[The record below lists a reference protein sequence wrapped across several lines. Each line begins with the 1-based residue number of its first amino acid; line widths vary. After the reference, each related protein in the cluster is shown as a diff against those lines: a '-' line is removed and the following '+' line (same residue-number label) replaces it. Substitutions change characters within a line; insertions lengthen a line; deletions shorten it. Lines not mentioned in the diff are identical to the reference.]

1 MDNCRCKQGMRW
13 IRRAFVVAVAAVCG
27 AAWADRTV
35 SENLTLT
42 RDLDWSG
49 DVVTVAN
56 GVTIDLN
63 GHVLK
68 VSGLAGS
75 TAASGVVT
83 SSQGGELRFVVPAGV
98 TNTLSK
104 TRLAGS
110 LRVFKEGPGG
120 LVLGLSG
127 QTYNGGTEVVEGT
140 ISPSAAGS
148 TTEFGALHSEI
159 RVDAGG
165 VLDFKGKSDFVDYKF
180 NLYGGRLHNSG
191 SDVSEKTRLL
201 TEVNLFADSTVSG
214 NRFGFVAKNYWLVY
228 LNLNGHTLTV
238 EMAAPS
244 TIFHICHAMIGE
256 GKIHLVRGRLNFYG
270 GNSSSKYRNYA
281 HDVDIVGEVGT
292 DMYVNNY
299 GYLHA
304 RSITTKGRM
313 SGSNWFYVGRYVHD
327 VSEGLVATNS
337 APLGVASPNQLFVS
351 ITKKGKGVLALG
363 NSHNGNLTNGI
374 FATEGCIKLIEN
386 MALGKDKENP
396 VEISAGATIDANG
409 IFDGNVAGSL
419 LFAGDGWDGNG
430 AIQNTGASQDYYHTF
445 PITAADMTLTGHA
458 SIGGTGDFGFVNHDY
473 DANTLNLGG
482 YTLTKK
488 GSNRLSL
495 AFTTVTGTGPFVIA
509 GGSLGALGTCV
520 VEAPLIFK
528 LGTSLDLSVV
538 YPSKVGDLTLH
549 DCTMEPGATI
559 VGSAAGSALDLAG
572 TFTGAS
578 SFPCTNLT
586 LKAGAVL
593 VLPAGASKFTC
604 AGRFTVAD
612 DSAVLDV
619 STLFANGEPA
629 GNEVT
634 VLTAGGVGGVP
645 AIRGASPG
653 WTAVNTGAALKLVK
667 DAAAATSLPS
677 LSSELVCVNAAT
689 TFDIPAAL
697 GATLEPGVYT
707 LASWNVCATGYGAPK
722 LNVAGCPYETELVC
736 GNYDVKL
743 HVKSPAE
750 SAAKPVKIW
759 AVGDDRVDGGGGSW
773 RIPLAQKLSLA
784 GWNVQMTGVRTTS
797 ATEPSGATTR
807 TAWKRHTGVPSL
819 AIKTT
824 PGYAGLLE
832 GLETH
837 CAAAQEPDFTI
848 LQLGTFDY
856 WATNNYF
863 DAATVVSH
871 WREACDRILA
881 ALPDTVLVVTT
892 VMEDAYTGH
901 GLDDANYAVQKATRA
916 ALNAAIRE
924 QVALDEANGGFPAGR
939 VALVDLDQLVA
950 PTPET
955 WSNNWRQTP
964 AGNARVADALRDKL
978 VTLGTGAGKNGAP
991 KVYKVRNALAL
1002 DGKFLAVTF
1011 NKPVAA
1017 PPASATLAAAGGSP
1031 VALADRTLSD
1041 DGRTVTYALADELVA
1056 RTAYTLVLGAVA
1068 DTAGAERAGE
1078 TFEFTPRVCG
1088 ALNNVPA
1095 AYTDG
1100 FTRLAALELD
1110 DKPTF
1115 KQNTGLVPY
1124 AWRTDLPKSG
1134 VTKAGYYIELVRKD
1148 TGEMQ
1153 AMWIDMDS
1161 PGTSFDSFSLPVTL
1175 AQRKQQQVK
1184 KLHVW
1189 SDYGGVR
1196 NVPADDDS
1204 VTGFIEFCPVNFN
1217 QNPANASGTSDEYWS
1232 AVFDWN
1238 DTLNTSGASGF
1249 ACFQIFRQFADGED
1263 ALPAE
1268 ALFVFNHWGN
1278 SFTDNAAI
1286 GFGTFADRKVF
1297 ASSVC
1302 LDRTYVYGTDDRA
1315 NLCSAAYSLMRI
1327 EFWAKCT
1334 PAASRADYTDGAWT
1348 GAADATSFADAANW
1362 SASSLTGA
1370 RLYLPA
1376 NAEPVTF
1383 TYPAANP
1390 VALNPTLYVDGSYAF
1405 SGVGAF
1411 NLATLDF
1418 GATGR
1423 IAFDPAKT
1431 SFRLLTAPKFAAGA
1445 KIALDAKYAAATK
1458 GRFLLF
1464 TWDHGSLEAGTD
1476 LASLFD
1482 ASSASGANPSV
1493 YEERLE
1499 KGGRLWL
1506 DLDVAASLMPFRV
1519 LPVGDSITQGNQSSY
1534 GNWRIPLMKKLC
1546 AAGFDPTAT
1555 GLWKIQSF
1563 DEAGAEMPEKW
1574 SWHSGVSGR
1583 RLITGTGGGV
1593 LDAIEAELD
1602 QAGDVDVLLLKI
1614 GTNDINSDGTTAEEL
1629 YAAWLELVGKIL
1641 AQSSCKVV
1649 CGAVVNIADEAKN
1662 AQVTAFN
1669 ARIKAAIE
1677 DGTTFPAGRVYFADL
1692 YSACP
1697 RYDGGGN
1704 YVEGNFYD
1712 ATNVHPD
1719 WPGEDAIAE
1728 EYCRV
1733 IQLALAGGLPAHVS
1747 PSTTSGCMNNVPAAY
1762 REGFSL
1768 AGVID
1773 ATRTESLL
1781 NDPYVERG
1789 RGPTNNILRVGYY
1802 IELKRKD
1809 TEITCYYDRIRWLWV
1824 DMAAFGDRTL
1834 DTVGL
1839 PVGGTSWQPVNALH
1853 VIGNMPG
1860 ISAVAADDDS
1870 VRGWVE
1876 FSPFN
1881 YSSGTSGLVGAPPHT
1896 YGYDWNDICSYSGS
1910 HASMQVHRF
1919 LEGARHPAQ
1928 VLFAFNHWATAGA
1941 CELGIG
1947 NYACHTKASLDW
1959 TFTSRRDQ
1967 ADLTTLD
1974 SLAYEVA
1981 RIEVWTADAVSLAG
1995 DAPAPAGVD
2004 SLTWRPQVWT
2014 DTTAGRVWRNAADA
2028 ASTTD
2033 YFFMP
2038 GFDMAFDGVAA
2049 YKSVNVPA
2057 LMAADAVTISGDGNY
2072 VFDGAG
2078 SIAANTL
2085 TVDLAPGAVATL
2097 KGGGISAPDIVIA
2110 GGTLKLTTNLV
2121 ASALGAGADGRI
2133 TVADG
2138 GRLALEYLYTNTANA
2153 AYSSL
2158 VYDKDIHIAGDGP
2171 DGEGAIYHA
2180 NDLAN
2185 SIWFSTLGRVTL
2197 DADASIGGNA
2207 RTDFRA
2213 GWGGRTYKGRPR
2225 IDGHGKTLTVKL
2237 RLANRSANQGLN
2249 LNNTDVAVGKVVV
2262 DEGATLGVEGT
2273 VNWDI
2278 PDGVDLLDG
2287 ARLDC
2292 WTATVVGTG
2301 TIRIKAGCTAEFRGL
2316 SSNSFLFVPVIVE
2329 EGATLVISGGNTVC
2343 FEGGLDN
2350 RGAIRQDGGN
2360 IYLLDDG
2367 TVNGLEVTNL
2377 TYAAGNIYIGQYV
2390 QGGIPK
2396 LGRFEVTGE
2405 STGIIYLRT
2414 AEDTVI
2420 DGSTFIVKAPKAQV
2434 RFLCRADRSV
2444 PTEAVPRITVR
2455 NAANWKVGQFK
2466 FGDKT
2471 TCGSVVFDGGTVTVG
2486 YMQTSESTDHLVG
2499 RIELVNGAS
2508 LSVTNAGNAFNL
2520 ASTTSRSEMREHQ
2533 VIVGPGCTFS
2543 TPNGSFVNGYSAP
2556 YAYFEMNEG
2565 STVNLKGVWG
2575 RRRYNGIPAPVKH
2588 DSVFRMNGG
2597 TLNVGAYGFL
2607 AGYPAHAGSS
2617 QSSEGLNTH
2626 YNESGPVFRLNN
2638 GTLGAF
2644 EDTVDNT
2651 SYRAPGVNI
2660 AFGERAD
2667 LAGKV
2672 SITPNGHVL
2681 NLRTGL
2687 KGWSD
2692 VTVKGGGAF
2701 QSSRYFMGIPRGH
2714 WKVEAGVD
2722 AELHGA
2728 AGFAG
2733 GLELAPGATARVC
2746 AATTNLVEAYAG
2758 SQASA
2763 AVLATNYFPHYAT
2776 DLHYVHRYKH
2786 AEGPSYH
2793 TFAYRGEFLV
2803 TEENAGTWYFYG
2815 TFDDHIRMMVDGVN
2829 LTSGSVVQGHIDLA
2843 AGWHAFVVAMDDGY
2857 GSQGN
2862 TWGPAMGLGFRVGS
2876 DGGTTI
2882 GNYTRFDTTTLAM
2895 RPSRAVEWWRKKY
2908 AANWSISGSFSTYL
2922 DFPLQDFDA
2931 MSLTNTVKLCNVTD
2945 AKAKTNLFQRAH
2957 NRLVGTFYVPEE
2969 QAGWWHV
2976 KCGFDDF
2983 SAILLDDVLVAGV
2996 PTYAYT
3002 SASWWY
3008 AEKGW
3013 HSFEMHFGDTS
3024 GGFGVN
3030 GQSGIASKA
3039 MVAVSVNGGSYVA
3052 FDEDHF
3058 QIGVTPF
3065 VGLAGATTLGAGAT
3079 LTNDGDAAYPIT
3091 GTLWGSGTLAGKFA
3105 FRGGRL
3111 GVTIDGATHETAAY
3125 ADADEATFADLGGV
3139 ECRIRRPGTKSRYLL
3154 GDAMGLTDEAARAL
3168 GISFTID
3175 DGVDEDAA
3183 ARYVEQAHCEV
3194 QDGKLYIVNPSIGG
3208 MRLFIR

>member
-1 MDNCRCKQGMRW
+1 MKSYVRCLAAMGIAGGM
-13 IRRAFVVAVAAVCG
+13 ALSAMAA
-27 AAWADRTV
+27 RTV

-42 RDLDWSG
+42 RDTDWSA

-68 VSGLAGS
+68 VAGLDGA

-83 SSQGGELRFVVPAGV
+83 SSNGGELRFVIPAGT

-104 TRLAGS
+104 TRLAGN

-120 LVLGLSG
+120 LVFSLNG
-127 QTYNGGTEVVEGT
+127 QTYSGGTEIVEGT
-140 ISPSAAGS
+140 LAPSTAGS
-148 TTEFGALHSEI
+148 SNAQFGPTMSEI
-159 RVDAGG
+159 RIDAGG
-165 VLDFKGKSDFVDYKF
+165 VFDFKGFTNFVNYKF
-180 NLYGGRLHNSG
+180 NLHGGRLHNSG
-191 SDVSEKTRLL
+191 SAIANSKAMLR
-201 TEVNLFADSTVSG
+201 EVNLYADSAVSG
-214 NRFGFVAKNYWLVY
+214 NQFGILSSSYELTY
-228 LNLNGHTLTV
+228 LNLNNFTLTV
-238 EMAAPS
+238 DMATQS
-244 TIFHICHAMIGE
+244 TIFHICHGMIGE
-256 GKIHLVRGRLNFYG
+256 GTIHLVRGRLNFYG
-270 GNSSSKYRNYA
+270 GNSKYQNYA
-281 HDVDIVGEVGT
+281 EKTDIVGEVGT
-292 DMYVNNY
+292 DIYVNNN

-313 SGSNWFYVGRYVHD
+313 SGGNWFYVERYVHD
-327 VSEGLVATNS
+327 VPEGLLCTNS
-337 APLGVASPNQLFVS
+337 APLGVSSPKQLIVS
-351 ITKKGKGVLALG
+351 FTKKGKGTLFLG
-363 NSHNGNLTNGI
+363 NSNNNYSNGF
-374 FATEGCIKLIEN
+374 FAVEGCVKMIQGKG
-386 MALGKDKENP
+386 LGANKVNP
-396 VEISAGATIDANG
+396 VTISAGATIDING
-409 IFDGNVAGSL
+409 ITSGNVAGSV
-419 LFAGDGWDGNG
+419 LFAGDGHDGNG
-430 AIQNTGASQDYYHTF
+430 AIQNTGAGLDYYYTS
-445 PITAADMTLTGHA
+445 PLAAVGVTLTGHA
-458 SIGGTGDFGFVNHDY
+458 SIGGTGDFALVNPSY
-473 DANTLNLGG
+473 GTNTLNLGS

-488 GSNRLSL
+488 GNNHFYL
-495 AFTTVTGTGPFVIA
+495 AATTVTGSGTFVVA
-509 GGSLGALGTCV
+509 QGGLGAMQTCAVNVPLV
-520 VEAPLIFK
+520 VKSGAA
-528 LGTSLDLSVV
+528 LDLTIP
-538 YPSKVGDLTLH
+538 YPRGYVGYLTLKN
-549 DCTMEPGATI
+549 CTMESGSTIIGSGAGAT
-559 VGSAAGSALDLAG
+559 LNLAG
-572 TFTGAS
+572 TFTGAA
-578 SFPCTNLT
+578 SFPCSNLV
-586 LKAGAVL
+586 LKAGATL
-593 VLPAGASKFTC
+593 VLPADASQFTC
-604 AGRFTVAD
+604 AGRFSVTD
-612 DSAVLDV
+612 TSAVLDV
-619 STLFANGEPA
+619 SSLFAGGEPA

-634 VLTAGGVGGVP
+634 ILTAGGVGSIP
-645 AIRGASPG
+645 TIRGAADG
-653 WTAVNTGAALKLVK
+653 WTPVKTGTSLKLVK
-667 DAAAATSLPS
+667 NAADPTTLPS
-677 LSSELVCVNAAT
+677 FSAEVVCVDAT
-689 TFDIPAAL
+689 TVFDIPASV

-707 LASWNVCATGYGAPK
+707 LASWNVCAAGYGAPTLK
-722 LNVAGCPYETELVC
+722 IEGCPYETELIC

-743 HVKSPAE
+743 HVKSAAE
-750 SAAKPVKIW
+750 SAAKPVRIW
-759 AVGDDRVDGGGGSW
+759 TVGDERVEGNGGSW
-773 RIPLAQKLSLA
+773 RIPLAQKLSLE
-784 GWNVQMTGVRTTS
+784 GWNVQMTGTRT
-797 ATEPSGATTR
+797 AYPQEPSGATTR
-807 TAWKRHTGVPSL
+807 DAWKRHTGIPSL
-819 AIKTT
+819 SIKTT
-824 PGYAGLLE
+824 PSQSGLLE

-848 LQLGTFDY
+848 LQLGTYEY
-856 WATNNYF
+856 WTTNHYYNATE
-863 DAATVVSH
+863 AAAH

-892 VMEDAYTGH
+892 VMVDTYTGL
-901 GLDDANYAVQKATRA
+901 GWNDANYSVQKATRT

-939 VALVDLDQLVA
+939 VVLVDLDQLIS
-950 PTPET
+950 PTAVD
-955 WSNNWRQTP
+955 WSSNWRQTH
-964 AGNARVADALRDKL
+964 AGNVRVADALRDKL
-978 VTLGTGAGKNGAP
+978 LTLGTAAGKNGAP
-991 KVYKVRNALAL
+991 KVYKVRNSLAL

-1017 PPASATLAAAGGSP
+1017 SPATA
-1031 VALADRTLSD
+1031 ALAETGSGTPIALSGATLSD
-1041 DGRTVTYALADELVA
+1041 DGRTVTYALADEL
-1056 RTAYTLVLGAVA
+1056 TAQTSYTLEIGAVA
-1068 DTAGAERAGE
+1068 DADGATSAGE
-1078 TFEFTPRVCG
+1078 TFAFTPRVCG

-1100 FTRLAALELD
+1100 FVKLAALELGQN
-1110 DKPTF
+1110 PHF
-1115 KQNTGLVPY
+1115 QQNTGLVPY

-1161 PGTSFDSFSLPVTL
+1161 PGPSFDSFSLPVTH
-1175 AQRKQQQVK
+1175 AQRKQQKVT

-1189 SDYGGVR
+1189 SDYGGIRQV
-1196 NVPADDDS
+1196 AASDDT
-1204 VTGFIEFCPVNFN
+1204 VTGFIEFNPVNY
-1217 QNPANASGTSDEYWS
+1217 SGTAANVSGSSAEYV
-1232 AVFDWN
+1232 AGFFDWN
-1238 DTLNTSGASGF
+1238 DKLTTSGASGHG
-1249 ACFQIFRQFADGED
+1249 CFQIFRQFANHED
-1263 ALPAE
+1263 VLPAE
-1268 ALFVFNHWGN
+1268 ALFVFNRWG
-1278 SFTDNAAI
+1278 SSHTDNSAI

-1297 ASSVC
+1297 GSNNQF
-1302 LDRTYVYGTDDRA
+1302 DRTYLYGTGDAA
-1315 NLCSAAYSLMRI
+1315 NFNTAAYSLMRI
-1327 EFWAKCT
+1327 EFWAKYT

-1348 GAADATSFADAANW
+1348 GAADTCFTNAANW
-1362 SASSLTGA
+1362 SASSLAGA

-1376 NAEPVTF
+1376 NAQAVTF
-1383 TYPAANP
+1383 TYPAADP

-1405 SGVGAF
+1405 AGVGAF

-1423 IAFDPAKT
+1423 ITFDPAKT

-1445 KIALDAKYAAATK
+1445 KIALDARYAAYTK

-1464 TWDHGSLEAGTD
+1464 TWDNGALEPGTD

-1482 ASSASGANPSV
+1482 ASSAAGASPSL
-1493 YEERLE
+1493 YEEKLE
-1499 KGGRLWL
+1499 GGGGRLWL
-1506 DLDVAASLMPFRV
+1506 DLDVTASYMPFRV
-1519 LPVGDSITQGNQSSY
+1519 MPVGDSITQGNQSSY

-1563 DEAGAEMPEKW
+1563 DEAGAAMPEKW

-1583 RLITGTGGGV
+1583 RLITGSGGGV
-1593 LDAIEAELD
+1593 LDAIETELD

-1614 GTNDINSDGTTAEEL
+1614 GTNDINSDGTTAEDL
-1629 YAAWLELVGKIL
+1629 YAAWLELIGKIL
-1641 AQSSCKVV
+1641 AQSSCKIV

-1704 YVEGNFYD
+1704 YVEDNFYD

-1809 TEITCYYDRIRWLWV
+1809 TEIASYYDRVRWLWV

-1839 PVGGTSWQPVNALH
+1839 PVGGASWQPVNALH

-1881 YSSGTSGLVGAPPHT
+1881 YSSGTSGFVGAPPHT

-1910 HASMQVHRF
+1910 HASMQVHRV

-1941 CELGIG
+1941 CELGLG

-1981 RIEVWTADAVSLAG
+1981 RIEVWTADAASLAG
-1995 DAPAPAGVD
+1995 DAPAPTGVD

-2049 YKSVNVPA
+2049 YKSVNVPT
-2057 LMAADAVTISGDGNY
+2057 LMVADAVTISGDGSY
-2072 VFDGAG
+2072 VFGGAG
-2078 SIAANTL
+2078 SIDANTL
-2085 TVDLAPGAVATL
+2085 TVNLSGNTVATL
-2097 KGGGISAPDIVIA
+2097 NGGGISAPDIVIA

-2121 ASALGAGADGRI
+2121 AGALGPGPDGRI
-2133 TVADG
+2133 TVAAG
-2138 GRLALEYLYTNTANA
+2138 ARLAFEYLYTNTANA

-2158 VYDKDIHIAGDGP
+2158 VYDKDIHIAGHGP

-2180 NDLAN
+2180 NSLSN
-2185 SIWFSTLGRVTL
+2185 NIWFSTLGRVTL

-2207 RTDFRA
+2207 RIDFRA
-2213 GWGGRTYKGRPR
+2213 GWSGRTYKGRTQIYGP
-2225 IDGHGKTLTVKL
+2225 GKTLTVKV
-2237 RLANRSANQGLN
+2237 RLANRSAMMGLD
-2249 LNNTDVAVGKVVV
+2249 LNNTDVEVGKIIVA
-2262 DEGATLGVEGT
+2262 EGASLGAEGT
-2273 VNWDI
+2273 GNWNI
-2278 PDGVDLLDG
+2278 PGGVDLLDG
-2287 ARLDC
+2287 ARFDC
-2292 WTATVVGTG
+2292 YNTTILGTG
-2301 TIRIKAGCTAEFRGL
+2301 TIRIKSGCTAEIRGL
-2316 SSNSFLFVPVIVE
+2316 NSNSFIFVPVIVE
-2329 EGATLVISGGNTVC
+2329 EGATLLLSGGSTVC

-2350 RGAIRQDGGN
+2350 RGAIRQTAGGL
-2360 IYLLDDG
+2360 YFRDDG
-2367 TVNGLEVTNL
+2367 TVNGLEITNL
-2377 TYAAGNIYIGQYV
+2377 TYEAGTLYIGQAV

-2396 LGRFEVTGE
+2396 FGKFEVAGE
-2405 STGIIYLRT
+2405 STGTIYLRT

-2420 DGSTFIVKAPKAQV
+2420 DGSKFVVKAPNALV
-2434 RFLCRADRSV
+2434 VFLSRTPATASID
-2444 PTEAVPRITVR
+2444 EIPRITIK
-2455 NAANWKVGQFK
+2455 NAANWEVGRLQCSD
-2466 FGDKT
+2466 GT
-2471 TCGSVVFDGGTVTVG
+2471 YCGSAVFDGGTVTAASLV
-2486 YMQTSESTDHLVG
+2486 TDKDSNHKSG
-2499 RIELVNGAS
+2499 RFELVNGATMS
-2508 LSVTNAGNAFNL
+2508 LTNSGTAATL
-2520 ASTTSRSEMREHQ
+2520 ASTTSKGESRENLL
-2533 VIVGPGCTFS
+2533 IVGPGCTL
-2543 TPNGSFVNGYSAP
+2543 TAPNGNFINGYSGR
-2556 YAYFEMNEG
+2556 YAHFEMDEG

-2575 RRRYNGIPAPVKH
+2575 RRRYNGIPASDGTKH
-2588 DSVFRMNGG
+2588 DSIFRMNGG
-2597 TLNVGAYGFL
+2597 TLNIGAHGFL
-2607 AGYPAHAGSS
+2607 AGYPAYASSS
-2617 QSSEGLNTH
+2617 QSSEGLNVH

-2660 AFGERAD
+2660 VFGERGD
-2667 LAGKV
+2667 LAGRV

-2687 KGWSD
+2687 KGYSD
-2692 VTVKGGGAF
+2692 VTVKGSGTLL
-2701 QSSRYFMGIPRGH
+2701 SSPYTMGIPRGR

-2722 AELHGA
+2722 AQLWGA
-2728 AGFAG
+2728 AGFAR
-2733 GLELAPGATARVC
+2733 GLELADGATASVC

-2758 SQASA
+2758 SQADTGI
-2763 AVLATNYFPHYAT
+2763 LATNFFPHFAT
-2776 DLHYVHRYKH
+2776 DLHYVHRYTHKD
-2786 AEGPSYH
+2786 GPNYH
-2793 TFAYRGEFLV
+2793 TYAYRGEFLV
-2803 TEENAGTWYFYG
+2803 TEEMAGTWYFYG
-2815 TFDDHIRMMVDGVN
+2815 KFDDYIKLVVDGTD
-2829 LTSGSVVQGHIDLA
+2829 LTNAKVVQGHIALA
-2843 AGWHAFVVAMDDGY
+2843 AGWHRFVVTVSDGY
-2857 GSQGN
+2857 GGQGN
-2862 TWGPAMGLGFRVGS
+2862 TWGAAMGLGFRVGS

-2895 RPSRAVEWWRKKY
+2895 RPSRTVEWWRKTY
-2908 AANWSISGSFSTYL
+2908 AANWSISGSYSTYL
-2922 DFPLQDFDA
+2922 DFPLQDFDS
-2931 MSLTNTVKLCNVTD
+2931 MVTTNSIKMCNVTD
-2945 AKAKTNLFQRAH
+2945 AKTMTNLLQRTH
-2957 NRLVGTFYVPEE
+2957 HRLVGSFYVPEE
-2969 QAGWWHV
+2969 QAGWWRV

-2983 SAILLDDVLVAGV
+2983 SAVLFDDVLVGGV
-2996 PTYAYT
+2996 PTHTYG
-3002 SASWWY
+3002 SDSWWY

-3013 HSFEMHFGDTS
+3013 HAFEMHFGDTS

-3039 MVAVSVNGGSYVA
+3039 MVAVAVNGGSFVA

-3065 VGLAGATTLGAGAT
+3065 VGLADTTTLGAGAT
-3079 LTNDGDAAYPIT
+3079 LANVGEAPYPVT
-3091 GTLWGSGTLAGKFA
+3091 GTLWGSGTLSGKFA

-3111 GVTIDGATHETAAY
+3111 GVKLDGQSYETVAFAN
-3125 ADADEATFADLGGV
+3125 ADEATFADLDGV
-3139 ECRIRRPGTKSRYLL
+3139 DCSVARLPTKSRYLL
-3154 GDAMGLTDEAARAL
+3154 GDAMGLTDAAARAL
-3168 GISFTID
+3168 DIAFTIGD
-3175 DGVDEDAA
+3175 DVDEERA
-3183 ARYVEQAHCEV
+3183 ARCTADVHCEV
-3194 QDGKLYIVNPSIGG
+3194 QGDKLYLVNPAAGG
-3208 MRLFIR
+3208 FQVIIR